1 MYKLLYI
8 YIHTIHIKKQVEL
21 NELAFIFLGIVF
33 LFFRHRKPTQ
43 AILCRCWCEDLGCR
57 EESQRSGDLEVR
69 YPCHLLA
76 LPHFP
81 VVQVYTTCNIYIY
94 KTIPFFMARLF
105 TEETMCH
112 DQFVGQSA
120 TLFSIQPDAARV
132 SGIAV
137 WSRIGGMWRYS
148 SFWPSVLC
156 FDHWSYLFSREDKV
170 EVSPRVIFL
179 RQSYEFLPVKSNYTG
194 FAPTHLRYSLC
205 PPISIPLYLGCWE
218 KPWWRVFLF

>member
-1 MYKLLYI
+1 MTLMTNDLHGI
-8 YIHTIHIKKQVEL
+8 PQNPGDPLQVL
-21 NELAFIFLGIVF
+21 MWRFGLSRRI
-33 LFFRHRKPTQ
+33 PTQ
-43 AILCRCWCEDLGCR
+43 WWPWGAISEPAWL
-57 EESQRSGDLEVR
+57 QP
-69 YPCHLLA
+69 PCHLLA

-94 KTIPFFMARLF
+94 ETIPFSWPNFSQKKLCK
-105 TEETMCH
+105 CH

-148 SFWPSVLC
+148 SFWPSVFC

-170 EVSPRVIFL
+170 EVSPTGPTVLFL
-179 RQSYEFLPVKSNYTG
+179 GQSYEFLPVKSNYTG